1 MPASLT
7 RTHHPSR
14 RRALPLLPFAILVA
28 IVLPYLT
35 NAYAL
40 GFATTI
46 LITAIG
52 VVGFN
57 VLTGWTG
64 LVSLGY
70 AGFFAVGAYTEGVL
84 ATRYGWP
91 LLATLPAA
99 AVVAALVSVLVGAP
113 SLRLRGLYLA
123 ITTLAFSA
131 IISHVILLAKPLT
144 GGSRGLSVARP
155 SLLGIP
161 LKTDAAIFWLCA
173 ASLLLAIWLA
183 ANIRRS
189 YLGRAFFAVRDA
201 ETAARVL
208 GVDVIRTKLL
218 AFALSSAITGFAG
231 ALFALNQRYLNVEN
245 FELLLSIE
253 AVSILVVGGIGSIAG
268 VIAGTVFMVLL
279 PELARL
285 AFNAIGG
292 SLADIGGAQEIR
304 GVIYGLVI
312 ILFLRFAPDGLIAFW
327 TRAVAWLRRWPLTG

>member
-1 MPASLT
+1 MPASLI
-7 RTHHPSR
+7 RHRHPAQ
-14 RRALPLLPFAILVA
+14 RRAVPLLPFAVLAA
-28 IVLPYLT
+28 IGLPYAA

-70 AGFFAVGAYTEGVL
+70 AGFFAVGAYTQGVL
-84 ATRYGWP
+84 ATRFGWP
-91 LLATLPAA
+91 VLATLPAA
-99 AVVAALVSVLVGAP
+99 AIVAAAVSVLVGAP

-155 SLLGIP
+155 SVLGVP
-161 LKTDAAIFWLCA
+161 LRSDAAIFWLCA
-173 ASLLLAIWLA
+173 AGLVLAVWLA
-183 ANIRRS
+183 GNIRRS

-201 ETAARVL
+201 ETAAGVL
-208 GVDVIRTKLL
+208 GVNVIRAKLL

-231 ALFALNQRYLNVEN
+231 ALFALHQRYLNVEN

-253 AVSILVVGGIGSIAG
+253 AVSILIVGGIGSVAG

-279 PELARL
+279 PEMARL
-285 AFNAIGG
+285 AVNAIGG
-292 SLADIGGAQEIR
+292 PLAEMAGGQEIR
-304 GVIYGLVI
+304 GVMYGLVI
-312 ILFLRFAPDGLIAFW
+312 ILFLRFAPGGLIDFW
-327 TRAVAWLRRWPLTG
+327 TRGRAWLRRWPRTG

>member
-1 MPASLT
+1 MLT
-7 RTHHPSR
+7 RPHHP
-14 RRALPLLPFAILVA
+14 RAPRTIPWLPFAIIAA
-28 IVLPYLT
+28 IALPYAA

-46 LITAIG
+46 LITATG

-57 VLTGWTG
+57 ILTGWTG

-70 AGFFAVGAYTEGVL
+70 AGFFAVGAYTQGVL

-99 AVVAALVSVLVGAP
+99 AIVAGLVSLLVGAP

-161 LKTDAAIFWLCA
+161 LRTDAAIFWLCA

-183 ANIRRS
+183 TNIRRS

-201 ETAARVL
+201 EPAARVL

-253 AVSILVVGGIGSIAG
+253 AVSILVVGGIGSIPG
-268 VIAGTVFMVLL
+268 VIAGTVFMILL
-279 PELARL
+279 PEAARL

-292 SLADIGGAQEIR
+292 PLSAMAGAQELR
-304 GVIYGLVI
+304 GVLYGLAI

-327 TRAVAWLRRWPLTG
+327 HQARARLARWPLKN

>member
-1 MPASLT
+1 MPASIVT
-7 RTHHPSR
+7 ARHPGS
-14 RRALPLLPFAILVA
+14 RRALPVLPLLVLVACALPFAA
-28 IVLPYLT
+28 
-35 NAYAL
+35 NAYVL

-46 LITAIG
+46 LITATG

-70 AGFFAVGAYTEGVL
+70 AGFFAVGAYTQGVL

-91 LLATLPAA
+91 LAATLPAA
-99 AVVAALVSVLVGAP
+99 AVMAALVSVLVGAP

-155 SLLGIP
+155 SVLGVS
-161 LKTDAAIFWLCA
+161 LRSDAAIFWLCLAGLVLA
-173 ASLLLAIWLA
+173 AWLA
-183 ANIRRS
+183 GNIRRS

-201 ETAARVL
+201 EPAARVL
-208 GVDVIRTKLL
+208 GGHVIRAKLL

-231 ALFALNQRYLNVEN
+231 ALFALHQRYLNVEN
-245 FELLLSIE
+245 FEVLLSIE
-253 AVSILVVGGIGSIAG
+253 AVSILIVGGIGSIAG

-279 PELARL
+279 PEAARL
-285 AFNAIGG
+285 AFATLGG
-292 SLADIGGAQEIR
+292 PLAEMSGGLEIR

-312 ILFLRFAPDGLIAFW
+312 ILFLRFAPGGLIQFWHDGRAW
-327 TRAVAWLRRWPLTG
+327 TRHWPSRS

>member
-1 MPASLT
+1 MPATLDRARHPGT
-7 RTHHPSR
+7 RRSV
-14 RRALPLLPFAILVA
+14 PLLPFALIAAVA
-28 IVLPYLT
+28 LPFLA
-35 NAYAL
+35 NAYTL

-46 LITAIG
+46 LITAVG

-70 AGFFAVGAYTEGVL
+70 AGFFAVGAYTQGVL

-91 LLATLPAA
+91 LGATLPAA

-155 SLLGIP
+155 SVLGVP
-161 LKTDAAIFWLCA
+161 LKSDAAIFWLCA
-173 ASLLLAIWLA
+173 AGLLLAVWLA
-183 ANIRRS
+183 PNIRRS

-208 GVDVIRTKLL
+208 GVDVIRAKLL

-231 ALFALNQRYLNVEN
+231 ALFALHQRYLNVES

-253 AVSILVVGGIGSIAG
+253 AVSILIVGGIGSIPG

-279 PELARL
+279 PEMARL

-292 SLADIGGAQEIR
+292 PLAEMGGAQEIR

-312 ILFLRFAPDGLIAFW
+312 ILFLRFAPGGLIAFW
-327 TRAVAWLRRWPLTG
+327 TSVLARLRRWPHSG